1 MPRRDGTL
9 SLSYID
15 REEFLSMGAK
25 RDRLAGE
32 CAPAAVDA
40 LNLESITGPSLTCQ
54 AALSGGG
61 KDVRMVP
68 VRLSVHIPLH
78 VREHGASA
86 SPAPSK
92 GEAML
97 TPTEQEAIQV
107 KKDQLKAQI
116 ALKLQ
121 QLSEEK
127 GMTGQ
132 ASQRASA
139 RKLLRAEEKRKED
152 EEKRSKTIECKMQG
166 PTLMNVLLD
175 PTFMIPRK
183 HLGPQPTARPPPK
196 VSFIA

>member
-1 MPRRDGTL
+1 
-9 SLSYID
+9 
-15 REEFLSMGAK
+15 
-25 RDRLAGE
+25 
-32 CAPAAVDA
+32 
-40 LNLESITGPSLTCQ
+40 
-54 AALSGGG
+54 
-61 KDVRMVP
+61 
-68 VRLSVHIPLH
+68 
-78 VREHGASA
+78 
-86 SPAPSK
+86 
-92 GEAML
+92 ML